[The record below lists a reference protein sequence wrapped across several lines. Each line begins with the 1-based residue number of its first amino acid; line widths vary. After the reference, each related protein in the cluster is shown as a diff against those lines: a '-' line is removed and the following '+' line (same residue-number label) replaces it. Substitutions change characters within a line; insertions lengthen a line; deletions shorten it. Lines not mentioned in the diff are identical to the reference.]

1 MDVMLYV
8 LHSRC
13 KTLYP
18 MKRRLG
24 EIIQQNSTSLGVA
37 GDFIALTKPRLL
49 LMVLVSCG
57 TGFYLALTTT
67 IDLVMLIHVLIGTT
81 LIGAAANCLNQ
92 CYEAIPDSLMERTQG
107 RPIPSKKLSRNE
119 AGVFGI
125 IISIVGFTYLTI
137 AVNWTAVFIGFLTW
151 GIYLF
156 IYTPMKQK
164 SVLNTWAGSVVGA
177 LPPLIGWA
185 ASGEK
190 LGAEAWT
197 LFAILYFWQF
207 PHFFALSWMYK
218 EDYQKGGFRM
228 LSFYDETGKRTG
240 FHIISNTLIL
250 ALVSLAPFQLEQFSW
265 IYLPTA
271 ILLGLLFVSFSFAF
285 HIRPSFERARQTF
298 RYSIAYLPLLLLAMI
313 LDKAIL

>member
-1 MDVMLYV
+1 
-8 LHSRC
+8 
-13 KTLYP
+13 

-24 EIIQQNSTSLGVA
+24 EISQKNSAVLGVA

-57 TGFYLALTTT
+57 AGFYLALSKTT
-67 IDLVMLIHVLIGTT
+67 DLTMLIHVLIGTA

-92 CYEAIPDSLMERTQG
+92 CYEAVPDSLMERTQR

-125 IISIVGFTYLTI
+125 IISIIGFTYLII
-137 AVNWTAVFIGFLTW
+137 AVNWTAAFIGFLTW
-151 GIYLF
+151 GTYLF
-156 IYTPMKQK
+156 IYTPMKKK

-185 ASGEK
+185 ASGEN

-218 EDYQKGGFRM
+218 EDYKKGGFRM
-228 LSFYDETGKRTG
+228 ISFYDETGKRTG
-240 FHIISNTLIL
+240 FHIINNTLIL
-250 ALVSLAPFQLEQFSW
+250 AVVSLVPLQLAQFSW

-271 ILLGLLFVSFSFAF
+271 LLLGLLFIGFSFAF
-285 HIRPSFERARQTF
+285 YMRPSFERARHTF
-298 RYSIAYLPLLLLAMI
+298 RYSIVYLPLLLLSMI
-313 LDKAIL
+313 LDKAFL

>member
-1 MDVMLYV
+1 
-8 LHSRC
+8 
-13 KTLYP
+13 
-18 MKRRLG
+18 
-24 EIIQQNSTSLGVA
+24 
-37 GDFIALTKPRLL
+37 
-49 LMVLVSCG
+49 MVLVTAALGFCMGGMGIHSYTLLGIMLFG
-57 TGFYLALTTT
+57 TALSAS
-67 IDLVMLIHVLIGTT
+67 
-81 LIGAAANCLNQ
+81 GASVLNQ
-92 CYEAIPDSLMERTQG
+92 YLERDVDSLMQRTCK
-107 RPIPSKKLSRNE
+107 RPLVTGAISPEAALS
-119 AGVFGI
+119 F
-125 IISIVGFTYLTI
+125 
-137 AVNWTAVFIGFLTW
+137 GFLLVLSGVSTLW
-151 GIYLF
+151 FWVDLLTAFLALLSAFLYVV
-156 IYTPMKQK
+156 IYTPMKQT

-185 ASGEK
+185 ASGEN

-250 ALVSLAPFQLEQFSW
+250 AVVSLVPLQFEQFSW

-271 ILLGLLFVSFSFAF
+271 ILLGLLFVRFSFAF
-285 HIRPSFERARQTF
+285 YMRPTFERAQQTF

-313 LDKAIL
+313 LDKALL